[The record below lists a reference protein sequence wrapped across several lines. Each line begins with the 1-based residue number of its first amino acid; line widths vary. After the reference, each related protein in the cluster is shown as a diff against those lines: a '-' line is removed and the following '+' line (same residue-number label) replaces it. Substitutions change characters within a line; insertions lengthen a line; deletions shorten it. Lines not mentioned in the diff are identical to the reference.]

1 MNVLRF
7 GFAVVVLMTLT
18 SRSNAQS
25 GHVVVITDATVIDG
39 TDAQPLEDAV
49 IVIENGRIA
58 SVGPRS
64 GARIP
69 DGAERKDLS
78 GLTVLPGLIDSHVHI
93 SFTLF
98 RGPNDPQADAAINGV
113 LHEFLR
119 HGVTSIRDVGAGYP
133 WIMDIAHSVDSGR
146 RQGPRIFVAGPM
158 LTAPGGHPAA
168 TLLRGNEPA
177 ITAGTRQLKSPEQAQ
192 AVVND
197 LAAGGVDVIKAVF
210 DSRGRQ
216 NSPER
221 IPTLNAQVLGAIV
234 AEASRLHIPVTVHW
248 GNVEELPTVIA
259 LRPNQ
264 IEHSGDKPIPE
275 TLITQ
280 IAAARIAVD
289 PTLTVMRASIA
300 SEEDFASGPLA
311 NVRRLREAGVMITAG
326 TDAPLLNLPLGESL
340 HRELEL
346 LVKAGL
352 PPMEAIQAA
361 TSRPAGLLKRAGQ
374 IGTIQVGK
382 RADLIAVKGDPLR
395 DISNTRNVRF
405 VMRDGVVVVNND
417 QQ

>member
-1 MNVLRF
+1 MKISRF
-7 GFAVVVLMTLT
+7 GFAVGVLMTFAGK
-18 SRSNAQS
+18 SHAQP
-25 GHVVVITDATVIDG
+25 GHPVAITGATVIDG
-39 TDAQPLEDAV
+39 TGSQPLKDAV

-64 GARIP
+64 EARIP

-98 RGPNDPQADAAINGV
+98 RGPSDPQADAAINGV

-133 WIMDIAHSVDSGR
+133 WIMDIAHAVDEGR
-146 RQGPRIFVAGPM
+146 RQGPRIFAAGPM

-168 TLLRGNEPA
+168 TLLRGNELA
-177 ITAGTRQLKSPEQAQ
+177 IAAGTRQLKSPEQAQ

-234 AEASRLHIPVTVHW
+234 AEAGRLRIPVTVHW

-259 LRPNQ
+259 LHPNQ
-264 IEHSGDKPIPE
+264 LEHSGDKPIPE

-289 PTLTVMRASIA
+289 PTLTAMRASIA
-300 SEEDFASGPLA
+300 SEEDFATGPLA

-326 TDAPLLNLPLGESL
+326 TDAPLLNLPFGESL

-346 LVKAGL
+346 LVRAGL
-352 PPMEAIQAA
+352 PPI
-361 TSRPAGLLKRAGQ
+361 
-374 IGTIQVGK
+374 
-382 RADLIAVKGDPLR
+382 
-395 DISNTRNVRF
+395 
-405 VMRDGVVVVNND
+405 
-417 QQ
+417 

>member
-1 MNVLRF
+1 
-7 GFAVVVLMTLT
+7 
-18 SRSNAQS
+18 
-25 GHVVVITDATVIDG
+25 
-39 TDAQPLEDAV
+39 
-49 IVIENGRIA
+49 
-58 SVGPRS
+58 
-64 GARIP
+64 
-69 DGAERKDLS
+69 
-78 GLTVLPGLIDSHVHI
+78 
-93 SFTLF
+93 
-98 RGPNDPQADAAINGV
+98 
-113 LHEFLR
+113 
-119 HGVTSIRDVGAGYP
+119 
-133 WIMDIAHSVDSGR
+133 
-146 RQGPRIFVAGPM
+146 M

-168 TLLRGNEPA
+168 TLLRDNELA
-177 ITAGTRQLKSPEQAQ
+177 IAAGTRQLKSPEQAQ
-192 AVVND
+192 AVVDD

-221 IPTLNAQVLGAIV
+221 IPILNAQVLGAIV

-248 GNVEELPTVIA
+248 RNVDELPTVIA
-259 LRPNQ
+259 LRPDQ

-275 TLITQ
+275 TLIAQ

-289 PTLTVMRASIA
+289 PTLTVMRASIG
-300 SEEDFASGPLA
+300 SEGDFSSGPLA
-311 NVRRLREAGVMITAG
+311 NRRLREAGVMITAG
-326 TDAPLLNLPLGESL
+326 TDAPLLNLPFGESL

-361 TSRPAGLLKRAGQ
+361 TSRPAGLIKRAEQ
-374 IGTIQVGK
+374 IGTIQAGK

-417 QQ
+417 QE